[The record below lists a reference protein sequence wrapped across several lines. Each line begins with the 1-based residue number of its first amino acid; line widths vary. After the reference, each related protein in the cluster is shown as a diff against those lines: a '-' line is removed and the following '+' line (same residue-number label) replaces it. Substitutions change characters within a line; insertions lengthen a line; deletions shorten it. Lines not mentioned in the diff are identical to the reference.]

1 MELLKQLSQEIQS
14 LVARTAPAVVGIE
27 HRRGQ
32 ASGLVLAQDG
42 YVLTNCH
49 VVPRSARV
57 RVGFWD
63 GTELEGEVVGTD
75 ARTDLAVV
83 RVGATGLKC
92 LPLAESRSIEVGQL
106 VIAIGNPFRFE
117 RSVSLGLVSAIH
129 RTLPAPGGNLLEEL
143 IQTDAAINPGNS
155 GGPLVDAEGWVV
167 GVNTAV
173 IPFAQGIGF
182 AVPAHTAN
190 WVTGVLIQKG
200 EIQRPFLGISARGGD
215 LDVAASRDAGQT
227 RAVRVFRVGSSTPAD
242 AAGLRDGDLLLTA
255 NGSPIGSI
263 DDLQRVMV
271 LARSPEVRLG
281 VLRQGKQQELVARP
295 RWEAQAA

>member
-1 MELLKQLSQEIQS
+1 MELLKQLSEEIQS
-14 LVARTAPAVVGIE
+14 LVARTAPSVVGIE

-32 ASGLVLAQDG
+32 ASGLILAQDG

-49 VVPRSARV
+49 VLPRSGRV
-57 RVGFWD
+57 RVRFSD
-63 GTELEGEVVGTD
+63 GDELAGEVAGSD

-83 RVGATGLKC
+83 RVGATGL
-92 LPLAESRSIEVGQL
+92 PSLALAASRSIQVGQL
-106 VIAIGNPFRFE
+106 VIAIGNPLRFE

-155 GGPLVDAEGWVV
+155 GGPLVDAEGSVV

-182 AVPAHTAN
+182 AVPAGTAN
-190 WVTGVLIQKG
+190 WVAGVLIRKG
-200 EIQRPFLGISARGGD
+200 KVERPFLGISARGGD
-215 LDVAASRDAGQT
+215 LDRASSRDAGQT
-227 RAVRVFRVGSSTPAD
+227 RAVQVFRVGSPSPAE

-255 NGSPIGSI
+255 NGSPVASV

-271 LARSPEVRLG
+271 LAGSPEVRLG
-281 VLRQGKQQELVARP
+281 VLRQGKLHELVARP
-295 RWEAQAA
+295 RWGAQAA